1 MARSKQYSCDL
12 CKKVFNQKIDFTRHQ
27 NKKAPCITLT
37 EMQQISQ
44 TKEVKM
50 DNKTTLISVFKS
62 SLNILRDNEGLTGE
76 KALRNMSYL
85 LILKLLEPHFG
96 GEINIDDYEYDFS
109 HIEDEMI
116 EKHKNK
122 LLEIVRFSNLSNE
135 KEDNIPVN
143 MKYLWDDILSK
154 HPTTKNIFLKGKGF
168 DIQHKSTYK
177 KLIDKLNSLD
187 LSQTEY
193 DVLGNA
199 YEEVI
204 QDIMTGKVLGQFFT
218 QPLVKKMMV
227 KLINPQIHP
236 DGKIDTCGDPT
247 MGTGGFLITYL
258 QYILQQATAKN
269 IKPDWDF
276 IKTEGLYGKELEPD
290 TYQLAVS
297 NMLISS
303 GHMFEGL
310 DRGDSIRVPITRKF
324 DNILA
329 NPPFGIKGLKY
340 DDFQSPLKT
349 EYVPI
354 KTDNAVSLFIQA
366 IIYMLKI
373 NGKCAVVLPDGQD
386 LFSKTNKTLIAV
398 REYLMK
404 TCDLKEIIYLPSGI
418 FTYTSIKTCV
428 FYFVK
433 KREGTDVLK
442 VDIKYSKT
450 TQKETKRNYQFSK
463 THQTTKVKFYDYNP
477 YEDVKN
483 LLVEV
488 PIEKIVSNS
497 YSLNYAEYMKDETEE
512 EEFQEGV
519 VVKTLGEVCKFLPK
533 SKRNAKYGN
542 KEGLYPFYTS
552 SQTCSKYCDEYDYEE
567 ESLIIGDGGE
577 PNINY
582 GVKFSTSDHC
592 YILQNKNKLLL
603 NIKYGYY
610 YLYHNLDM
618 MSQLYTG
625 VAIKNISKTNI
636 EGIKIPIPSLERQ
649 QEIVKYL
656 DFIYEKANKTSNEK
670 IAELKQLNEFCLN
683 NQKIFGENV
692 VKTLGEV
699 CKFDIGGT
707 PSRSKNEYYEN
718 GNNLWVSVRELNG
731 GYIYD
736 TKEKITDLGVKN
748 SSVKLFEKDT
758 ILFSFKLSIGKTAIA
773 GNPLYTNEA
782 IAGILS
788 KNNDLLNNKYL
799 YYYLT
804 INEFSKL
811 GSGILGNGSLNK
823 KSLEQIKIQVPSL
836 ERQKEIVDY
845 CEYNYTL
852 IKQLEK
858 EIENNKKQAQQFII
872 GIVKAQVKEDVEEQT
887 ETISVNTEPID
898 EVQNEIVSVEEEV
911 IIEPKPKVKKI
922 VKKVKKPLVIVED
935 EDEL

>member
-1 MARSKQYSCDL
+1 MSKQYSCDL

-37 EMQQISQ
+37 EMQEISQ
-44 TKEVKM
+44 TKEVKI
-50 DNKTTLISVFKS
+50 DNKNILISALKNC
-62 SLNILRDNEGLTGE
+62 LNILRDNEGLTGE
-76 KALRNMSYL
+76 KALRNLGYL
-85 LILKLLEPHFG
+85 LILKLLEPQFG
-96 GEINIDDYEYDFS
+96 LKINIDDYDYDFS

-143 MKYLWDDILSK
+143 MKYLWDDILSN

-227 KLINPQIHP
+227 KLIDPQLHP

-258 QYILQQATAKN
+258 QCILQQANAKN

-340 DDFQSPLKT
+340 DDFESPLKS

-386 LFSKTNKTLIAV
+386 LFSKTNTTLVAI

-418 FTYTSIKTCV
+418 FTYTTIKTCV

-442 VDIKYSKT
+442 AEIKLSKS
-450 TQKETKRNYQFSK
+450 QKETGRDYKFSK

-477 YEDVKN
+477 YEDIKN

-512 EEFQEGV
+512 EQYEESV
-519 VVKTLGEVCKFLPK
+519 VVKTLGEVCKFLSK

-542 KEGLYPFYTS
+542 DKGLYPFFKS
-552 SQTCSKYCDEYDYEE
+552 SMNTKYYVDEPDYEE

-582 GVKFSTSDHC
+582 GIKFSTSDHC
-592 YILQNKNKLLL
+592 YILQNKIKLLL
-603 NIKYGYY
+603 NLKYAYY
-610 YLYHNLDM
+610 YLYHNLDIM
-618 MSQLYTG
+618 TKLYTG

-670 IAELKQLNEFCLN
+670 IVELKQLNEFCLN
-683 NQKIFGENV
+683 NQKTFGENT
-692 VKTLGEV
+692 VKTLGEICDKIV
-699 CKFDIGGT
+699 SGKFNSKDSNSVGKYPFYTNKANNPDGFCDNYCFDYDKYFILIKDGGAGDKKYGEHIGLGKVFKVYGKSGGT
-707 PSRSKNEYYEN
+707 SHQYALIPK
-718 GNNLWVSVRELNG
+718 
-731 GYIYD
+731 
-736 TKEKITDLGVKN
+736 
-748 SSVKLFEKDT
+748 KD
-758 ILFSFKLSIGKTAIA
+758 FDF
-773 GNPLYTNEA
+773 
-782 IAGILS
+782 
-788 KNNDLLNNKYL
+788 DYL
-799 YYYLT
+799 YHYLKFIKNDIMDLAHYT
-804 INEFSKL
+804 TGL
-811 GSGILGNGSLNK
+811 GCIK
-823 KSLEQIKIQVPSL
+823 KGDIEDLKIVIPSL
-836 ERQKEIVDY
+836 ERQKEIVGY
-845 CEYNYTL
+845 CEYNDTL

-858 EIENNKKQAQQFII
+858 EIENNKKQAQKFIT
-872 GIVKAQVKEDVEEQT
+872 GIVKTQVQTEEQNDT
-887 ETISVNTEPID
+887 SSVNTEPNN
-898 EVQNEIVSVEEEV
+898 EVQDEIASVEEEEA

-922 VKKVKKPLVIVED
+922 VKKPLIIED
-935 EDEL
+935 DN

>member
-1 MARSKQYSCDL
+1 MAMSKQYSCDL
-12 CKKVFNQKIDFTRHQ
+12 CKKVFSQKIDFTRHQ

-50 DNKTTLISVFKS
+50 DNKTTLINVFKS
-62 SLNILRDNEGLTGE
+62 CLNILRDNEGLTGE

-85 LILKLLEPHFG
+85 LILKLIEPHFG
-96 GEINIDDYEYDFS
+96 CEINIDDYEYEFNEIIDEN
-109 HIEDEMI
+109 IEH
-116 EKHKNK
+116 HKNS
-122 LLEIVRFSNLSNE
+122 LLKFVRFSNLTNE
-135 KEDNIPVN
+135 KEDDIPKK
-143 MKYLWDDILSK
+143 MKFLWDGILSI
-154 HPTTKNIFLKGKGF
+154 HPSTKNIFLKGKGF
-168 DIQHKSTYK
+168 DIQYKSSYK
-177 KLIDKLNSLD
+177 KIIDKLNTID
-187 LSQTEY
+187 LSQSDY

-227 KLINPQIHP
+227 KLINPQIHS

-258 QYILQQATAKN
+258 QYILQQATTKN
-269 IKPDWDF
+269 INPDWDF

-303 GHMFEGL
+303 GHMFENL
-310 DRGDSIRVPITRKF
+310 DRGDSIRDPITRKF

-340 DDFQSPLKT
+340 DDFQSSLKS

-386 LFSKTNKTLIAV
+386 LFSKTNTTLVAI

-433 KREGTDVLK
+433 KREGSDVLETKIK
-442 VDIKYSKT
+442 VSKS
-450 TQKETKRNYQFSK
+450 QKETGRDYKFSK

-477 YEDVKN
+477 YEDIKN

-512 EEFQEGV
+512 EEYEDGV
-519 VVKTLGEVCKFLPK
+519 VVKTLGEVCSIIKGEK
-533 SKRNAKYGN
+533 KRSKDG
-542 KEGLYPFYTS
+542 KENGLYPLYYCSILGNLYLDTFDYT
-552 SQTCSKYCDEYDYEE
+552 
-567 ESLIIGDGGE
+567 GDGIIINKTNGSGKAMVYYGNNKYNVGE
-577 PNINY
+577 TTIHFKSKINE
-582 GVKFSTSDHC
+582 
-592 YILQNKNKLLL
+592 LQT
-603 NIKYGYY
+603 KYVYY
-610 YLYHNLDM
+610 YLFH
-618 MSQLYTG
+618 
-625 VAIKNISKTNI
+625 NI
-636 EGIKIPIPSLERQ
+636 ELLQKYFKGANQKSIVEDDLFKIKIPIPPLDKQ

-670 IAELKQLNEFCLN
+670 IAELKQLNEFCLS

-692 VKTLGEV
+692 NTKLGDLCEFIKTGKNKPTDNKTGTLYPYYGTGSITGYTDEYLYDGYYILTARNGTIGN
-699 CKFDIGGT
+699 CFLTEGKFFPSDHIFVIDI
-707 PSRSKNEYYEN
+707 KDKCLMKYVYY
-718 GNNLWVSVRELNG
+718 
-731 GYIYD
+731 
-736 TKEKITDLGVKN
+736 
-748 SSVKLFEKDT
+748 
-758 ILFSFKLSIGKTAIA
+758 
-773 GNPLYTNEA
+773 
-782 IAGILS
+782 ILS
-788 KNNDLLNNKYL
+788 NN
-799 YYYLT
+799 
-804 INEFSKL
+804 EKL
-811 GSGILGNGSLNK
+811 DKLKTGVGIPNITKGT
-823 KSLEQIKIQVPSL
+823 LENLVIPVPSL
-836 ERQKEIVDY
+836 ERQREIVEY
-845 CEYNYTL
+845 CEYNDTL

-858 EIENNKKQAQQFII
+858 EIENNKKQAQQFIT
-872 GIVKAQVKEDVEEQT
+872 GFVKSQVQVEEHD
-887 ETISVNTEPID
+887 ETSSVNTEPID
-898 EVQNEIVSVEEEV
+898 EVQNEIESVEEVV
-911 IIEPKPKVKKI
+911 IEQKPKVKRF
-922 VKKVKKPLVIVED
+922 VNKVKGPLVIVE
-935 EDEL
+935 

>member
-1 MARSKQYSCDL
+1 MSKQYSCDL

-62 SLNILRDNEGLTGE
+62 CLNILRDNEGLTGE
-76 KALRNMSYL
+76 KALRTLSYL

-143 MKYLWDDILSK
+143 MKYLWDDILSN
-154 HPTTKNIFLKGKGF
+154 HSTTKNIFLKGKGF

-258 QYILQQATAKN
+258 QYILQEATAKN

-303 GHMFEGL
+303 GHMFEKL

-340 DDFQSPLKT
+340 DDFQSPLKS

-386 LFSKTNKTLIAV
+386 LFSKTNTTLVAI

-433 KREGTDVLK
+433 KREGSDVLETKIK
-442 VDIKYSKT
+442 VSK
-450 TQKETKRNYQFSK
+450 TQKETGRDYKFSK

-488 PIEKIVSNS
+488 PIEKIMSNS

-512 EEFQEGV
+512 EQYEEGV
-519 VVKTLGEVCKFLPK
+519 VVKTLGEVCKFLSK
-533 SKRNAKYGN
+533 SKRQASYGE
-542 KEGLYPFYTS
+542 KQGQYPFYTS
-552 SQTCSKYCDEYDYEE
+552 SQTCSKYCDEYDYEDE
-567 ESLIIGDGGE
+567 CLIIGTGG
-577 PNINY
+577 NA
-582 GVKFSTSDHC
+582 
-592 YILQNKNKLLL
+592 
-603 NIKYGYY
+603 NIKYSSKFSCSTDNFVIKINPGQLVKYVYY
-610 YLYHNLDM
+610 YLSINIEVL
-618 MSQLYTG
+618 QKGFVG
-625 VAIKNISKTNI
+625 VGLQHISKEYISNI
-636 EGIKIPIPSLERQ
+636 NIPIPSLERQ

-670 IAELKQLNEFCLN
+670 IAELKKLNEFCLS

-692 VKTLGEV
+692 VKELGEISIINPENM
-699 CKFDIGGT
+699 KSGQYTEINYIDIASVKGGQILELQKLT
-707 PSRSKNEYYEN
+707 NDFPSRAKRIVKKGDILYS
-718 GNNLWVSVRELNG
+718 SVRPNLKGYVYISDDIQNG
-731 GYIYD
+731 VASTGFADIRV
-736 TKEKITDLGVKN
+736 KEPN
-748 SSVKLFEKDT
+748 T
-758 ILFSFKLSIGKTAIA
+758 ILS
-773 GNPLYTNEA
+773 
-782 IAGILS
+782 
-788 KNNDLLNNKYL
+788 KYL
-799 YYYLT
+799 YYIMTSDYISDDL
-804 INEFSKL
+804 ISKAK
-811 GSGILGNGSLNK
+811 GAQYPAVSFDDF
-823 KSLEQIKIQVPSL
+823 ETIKIPIPSL
-836 ERQKEIVDY
+836 ERQKEIVEY
-845 CEYNYTL
+845 CEYNDTL

-858 EIENNKKQAQQFII
+858 EIENNKKQAQQFIT
-872 GIVKAQVKEDVEEQT
+872 GIVKAQVQTEEQIDT
-887 ETISVNTEPID
+887 SSVNTEPID

-911 IIEPKPKVKKI
+911 IIEPKPKVKK
-922 VKKVKKPLVIVED
+922 VKKPLIIVEQD
-935 EDEL
+935 IEV

>member
-1 MARSKQYSCDL
+1 MSMSKHYTCEL
-12 CKKVFNQKIDFTRHQ
+12 CKKEFNQKIDFTRHQ

-62 SLNILRDNEGLTGE
+62 CLNILRDNEGLTGE
-76 KALRNMSYL
+76 KALRTLSYL

-143 MKYLWDDILSK
+143 MKYLWDDILSN

-227 KLINPQIHP
+227 KLINPQIYP

-258 QYILQQATAKN
+258 QYILQQATSKN

-276 IKTEGLYGKELEPD
+276 IKTNGLYGKELEPD

-303 GHMFEGL
+303 GHMFDKL

-340 DDFQSPLKT
+340 DDFESPLKS

-373 NGKCAVVLPDGQD
+373 NGKGAVVLPDGQD
-386 LFSKTNKTLIAV
+386 LFSKTNTTLVTI

-433 KREGTDVLK
+433 KREGIDILETKIK
-442 VDIKYSKT
+442 VSK
-450 TQKETKRNYQFSK
+450 TQKELGRDYKFSK
-463 THQTTKVKFYDYNP
+463 THITTKVKFYDYNP

-488 PIEKIVSNS
+488 PVEKIVSNS

-512 EEFQEGV
+512 EQYEYSV
-519 VVKTLGEVCKFLPK
+519 IVKTLGEVCKFLSK
-533 SKRNAKYGN
+533 SKRSAKYGN
-542 KEGLYPFYTS
+542 KEGIYPFFKS
-552 SQTCSKYCDEYDYEE
+552 SIKVDSYVDEPDYEE

-577 PNINY
+577 PNVNY
-582 GVKFSTSDHC
+582 GIKFSTSDHC
-592 YILQNKNKLLL
+592 YILQNKNKFLLDL
-603 NIKYGYY
+603 KYAYY

-618 MSQLYTG
+618 MKQLYTG

-636 EGIKIPIPSLERQ
+636 EGIKIPIPSLDKQ
-649 QEIVKYL
+649 QEIIKYL
-656 DFIYEKANKTSNEK
+656 DFIYEKANKTSNDK
-670 IAELKQLNEFCLN
+670 IVELKQLNEFCLS
-683 NQKIFGENV
+683 NQKIFGEN
-692 VKTLGEV
+692 KNKKLGEL
-699 CKFDIGGT
+699 CEFIKTGKNKPIDNKTGTLYSYYGTGSITGYTDEYLYDGYYILTARNGTIGNCFLTEGKFFPSDHIFVIDIKDKCLMKYVYYIL
-707 PSRSKNEYYEN
+707 SNNEKLDKLKTGVGIPN
-718 GNNLWVSVRELNG
+718 
-731 GYIYD
+731 I
-736 TKEKITDLGVKN
+736 TK
-748 SSVKLFEKDT
+748 
-758 ILFSFKLSIGKTAIA
+758 
-773 GNPLYTNEA
+773 
-782 IAGILS
+782 GILENLIIS
-788 KNNDLLNNKYL
+788 
-799 YYYLT
+799 
-804 INEFSKL
+804 
-811 GSGILGNGSLNK
+811 
-823 KSLEQIKIQVPSL
+823 VPSL
-836 ERQKEIVDY
+836 ERQKEIVEY
-845 CEYNYTL
+845 CEYNDEL

-858 EIENNKKQAQQFII
+858 EIENNKKQAQQFIT
-872 GIVKAQVKEDVEEQT
+872 GIVKTQVQTEEQNNT
-887 ETISVNTEPID
+887 SSVNTEPID
-898 EVQNEIVSVEEEV
+898 EVQNEIVSVEEV
-911 IIEPKPKVKKI
+911 IIEPNPKVF
-922 VKKVKKPLVIVED
+922 
-935 EDEL
+935 